1 MPEFI
6 MQVSLIILGILF
18 LGYLGFI
25 WLDYKKLDKKIK
37 HKTHVTVLLVFSRI
51 MLILSYV
58 YGLLLIITL
67 IFDGSNG
74 YELYSFLRINGDL
87 GIMPDS
93 YQVLYLILLT
103 LFVAMISLVFRALIK
118 ILNSFTGKAL
128 FGKKFI
134 LDIRLGLYA
143 LGVAYFLQMAVHVI
157 NQTTAFTFSEVAIY
171 AISGI
176 ALSFISKIAIDNQ
189 ESNE

>member
-37 HKTHVTVLLVFSRI
+37 HKTYVTVLLVFSRI